1 MGPLLVHSL
10 DWLAISALQSEACP
24 PPPPPLIEFGV
35 VIVSLLLN
43 ARQGVELEDETV
55 PVPDYES
62 WQQRRRVAWLR
73 GTGKAHMPSG
83 EQPPTKGCA
92 HSSFSLAVK
101 PGEFVLGG
109 SSENAQ
115 TIFLFD
121 NQIFKTRL
129 GKRSLSS
136 TSLPLNGL
144 LWGGGVMSC

>member
-1 MGPLLVHSL
+1 
-10 DWLAISALQSEACP
+10 
-24 PPPPPLIEFGV
+24 
-35 VIVSLLLN
+35 
-43 ARQGVELEDETV
+43 
-55 PVPDYES
+55 
-62 WQQRRRVAWLR
+62 
-73 GTGKAHMPSG
+73 MPSG

-129 GKRSLSS
+129 GKKKSEQHEPPSK
-136 TSLPLNGL
+136 
-144 LWGGGVMSC
+144 WAVVGGVG